1 MRHNQET
8 MMDAKKKPFP
18 LTTKRK
24 AFLAAVEKL
33 AKYFD
38 EDGVVKDE
46 EFDADQI
53 ADSIMGLFNKLPKSL
68 RNINASAALFGSALY
83 VLQTP
88 DILREVESCSE
99 TCKGAAPFEAAF
111 FAGWSLGFESGRKDA
126 QDEMKGDAK

>member
-1 MRHNQET
+1 MATKTN
-8 MMDAKKKPFP
+8 PFP

-38 EDGVVKDE
+38 EDGVVRDE
-46 EFDADQI
+46 KFDADQI

-68 RNINASAALFGSALY
+68 RNMDNSAALFGSAFY
-83 VLQTP
+83 VLQMP
-88 DILREVESCSE
+88 EILREVESCSE

-111 FAGWSLGFESGRKDA
+111 FAGWSLGFDAGREDA
-126 QDEMKGDAK
+126 QDEMKGDSK